1 MLYAYF
7 WACKLSIEVLPTS
20 LKDVETRAILI
31 DRIDMPLTVE
41 NNTANLL
48 LEYMSQ
54 DEREFRL
61 NKVLGIAN
69 SFLLDIPTEASKKNV
84 ILRLWSGCLD
94 AAKSIAIETRDG
106 LTSPEIRKSHFYQ
119 IDLFARW
126 DLVYCAGVESVPSF
140 KRRRK
145 ESYKFEGIPYDSPV
159 RKYPNEYL
167 L

>member
-7 WACKLSIEVLPTS
+7 WACRLSNEELPTS

-31 DRIDMPLTVE
+31 DKIDMPLTVE

-54 DEREFRL
+54 DERVFRL

-69 SFLLDIPTEASKKNV
+69 SFLLDIPSEASKKNV

-94 AAKSIAIETRDG
+94 AAKEHCGGNPGWS
-106 LTSPEIRKSHFYQ
+106 
-119 IDLFARW
+119 
-126 DLVYCAGVESVPSF
+126 
-140 KRRRK
+140 
-145 ESYKFEGIPYDSPV
+145 
-159 RKYPNEYL
+159 N
-167 L
+167 